1 MSADRELVA
10 RLRAE
15 VAGRLAARNREDRDA
30 GRERR
35 AVPEQ
40 RRWGRQIATDLLD
53 SYARERLAAGQD
65 ALSPDDEDDVAQAI
79 DDSLFGLAAL
89 QPLLADESIEN
100 INANGCDEC
109 WITRADGTKER
120 GPTLAGSD
128 DELIELIR
136 MVAAREGL
144 SERRF
149 DLGNPKLNV
158 QLRDGS
164 RLFAVMGVSRRPA
177 LSIRR
182 HRFTKLSL
190 DDLVGMGTLDVAL
203 RELLAA
209 AVGPAKLNT
218 VICGGTSSG
227 KTTLMRAAAS
237 EIPPHERLVTIE
249 DTLELGLD
257 RHPELHPD
265 VVALEVREENIE
277 GEGAI
282 DAADLVRMA
291 LRMDPDRVIVG
302 EVRGAEV
309 LPMLNAMSQ
318 GNDGSMCTIHANSS
332 QGAFG
337 RIAAYAVQAPERLAV
352 EHTNVLIANAVDLVV
367 FIGQDRVPGRRIARF
382 VSSVREV
389 LHAEGPMLVSNEVF
403 RPGPDGRA
411 VPGIPLRNETREALE
426 AVGFDA
432 SVLERP
438 GGWWDR

>member
-1 MSADRELVA
+1 MTADRPLVE

-15 VAGRLAARNREDRDA
+15 VADRLAAREEADGTARA
-30 GRERR
+30 ERT
-35 AVPEQ
+35 AAEQ
-40 RRWGRQIATDLLD
+40 RRRSRQIASERLEA
-53 SYARERLAAGQD
+53 YARERLEAGKD
-65 ALSPDDEDDVAQAI
+65 ALSADDEDEIARAI

-89 QPLLADESIEN
+89 QPLLEDESIEN

-109 WITRADGTKER
+109 WVTRADGTKER
-120 GPTLAGSD
+120 GPPLAGSD
-128 DELIELIR
+128 AELVELIR
-136 MVAAREGL
+136 MAAAREGL

-149 DLGNPKLNV
+149 DLGSPKLNV

-182 HRFTKLSL
+182 HRFTKLTL
-190 DDLVGMGTLDVAL
+190 DDLVGRGTLDTAL
-203 RELLAA
+203 REFLGAA
-209 AVGPAKLNT
+209 MGPAKLNT

-257 RHPELHPD
+257 RYPELHPD

-282 DAADLVRMA
+282 DAAQLVRMA

-302 EVRGAEV
+302 EVRGSEV

-318 GNDGSMCTIHANSS
+318 GNDGSMCTIHSNSS
-332 QGAFG
+332 QAAFG
-337 RIAAYAVQAPERLAV
+337 RIAAYAVQSPERLAV

-367 FIGQDRVPGRRIARF
+367 FVGQDRVPGRRIRRF

-389 LHAEGPMLVSNEVF
+389 LHADGAMVVSNEIF

-411 VPGIPLRNETREALE
+411 VPGVPLRHETREALM
-426 AVGFDA
+426 AVGFDPA
-432 SVLERP
+432 VLDRP
-438 GGWWDR
+438 GGWWGA

>member
-1 MSADRELVA
+1 MTADRTLVE

-15 VAGRLAARNREDRDA
+15 VADRLAARDEVDGTPRA
-30 GRERR
+30 ERT
-35 AVPEQ
+35 AAEQ
-40 RRWGRQIATDLLD
+40 RRRSRQIASERLEA
-53 SYARERLAAGQD
+53 YARERLEAGKD
-65 ALSPDDEDDVAQAI
+65 ALSADDEDEIARAI

-89 QPLLADESIEN
+89 QPLLEDESIEN

-109 WITRADGTKER
+109 WVTRADGTKER
-120 GPTLAGSD
+120 GPSLAGSD
-128 DELIELIR
+128 AELVELIR
-136 MVAAREGL
+136 MAAAREGL

-149 DLGNPKLNV
+149 DLGSPKLNV

-182 HRFTKLSL
+182 HRFTKLTL
-190 DDLVGMGTLDVAL
+190 DDLVGMGTLDTAL
-203 RELLAA
+203 REFLGAA
-209 AVGPAKLNT
+209 MGPAKLNT

-257 RHPELHPD
+257 RYPELHPD

-282 DAADLVRMA
+282 DAAQLVRMA

-302 EVRGAEV
+302 EVRGSEV

-318 GNDGSMCTIHANSS
+318 GNDGSMCTIHSNSS
-332 QGAFG
+332 QAAFG
-337 RIAAYAVQAPERLAV
+337 RIAAYAVQSPERLAV

-367 FIGQDRVPGRRIARF
+367 FVGQDRVPGRRIRRF
-382 VSSVREV
+382 VTSVREV
-389 LHAEGPMLVSNEVF
+389 LHAEGPMVVSNEIF

-411 VPGIPLRNETREALE
+411 VPGVPLRHETREALM
-426 AVGFDA
+426 AVGFDPA
-432 SVLERP
+432 VLDRP
-438 GGWWDR
+438 GGWWGT

>member
-1 MSADRELVA
+1 MTADRTLVE

-15 VAGRLAARNREDRDA
+15 VADRLAAREEADGTARA
-30 GRERR
+30 ERT
-35 AVPEQ
+35 AAEQ
-40 RRWGRQIATDLLD
+40 RRRSRQIASERLEA
-53 SYARERLAAGQD
+53 YARERLEAGKD
-65 ALSPDDEDDVAQAI
+65 ALSADDEDEIARAI

-89 QPLLADESIEN
+89 QPLLEDESIEN

-109 WITRADGTKER
+109 WVTRADGTKER
-120 GPTLAGSD
+120 GPPLAGSD
-128 DELIELIR
+128 AELVELIR
-136 MVAAREGL
+136 MAAAREGL

-149 DLGNPKLNV
+149 DLGSPKLNV

-182 HRFTKLSL
+182 HRFTKLTL
-190 DDLVGMGTLDVAL
+190 DDLVGMGTLDTAL
-203 RELLAA
+203 REFLGAA
-209 AVGPAKLNT
+209 MGPAKLNT

-257 RHPELHPD
+257 RYPELHPD

-282 DAADLVRMA
+282 DAAQLVRMA

-302 EVRGAEV
+302 EVRGSEV

-318 GNDGSMCTIHANSS
+318 GNDGSMCTIHSNSS
-332 QGAFG
+332 QAAFG
-337 RIAAYAVQAPERLAV
+337 RIAAYAVQSPERLAV

-367 FIGQDRVPGRRIARF
+367 FVGQDRVPGRRIRRF

-389 LHAEGPMLVSNEVF
+389 LHADGAMVVSNEIF

-411 VPGIPLRNETREALE
+411 VPGVPLRHETREALM
-426 AVGFDA
+426 AVGFDPA
-432 SVLERP
+432 VLDRP
-438 GGWWDR
+438 GGWWGA

>member
-1 MSADRELVA
+1 MTADRTLVE

-15 VAGRLAARNREDRDA
+15 VADRLAARDEVDGTPRA
-30 GRERR
+30 ERT
-35 AVPEQ
+35 AAEQ
-40 RRWGRQIATDLLD
+40 RRRSRQIASERLEA
-53 SYARERLAAGQD
+53 YARERLEAGKD
-65 ALSPDDEDDVAQAI
+65 ALSADDEDEIARAI

-89 QPLLADESIEN
+89 QPLLEDESIEN

-109 WITRADGTKER
+109 WVTRADGTKER
-120 GPTLAGSD
+120 GPPLAGSD
-128 DELIELIR
+128 AELVELIR
-136 MVAAREGL
+136 MAAAREGL

-149 DLGNPKLNV
+149 DLGSPKLNV

-182 HRFTKLSL
+182 HRFTKLTL
-190 DDLVGMGTLDVAL
+190 DDLVGMGTLDTAL
-203 RELLAA
+203 REFLGAA
-209 AVGPAKLNT
+209 MGPAKLNT

-257 RHPELHPD
+257 RYPELHPD

-282 DAADLVRMA
+282 DAAQLVRMA

-302 EVRGAEV
+302 EVRGSEV

-318 GNDGSMCTIHANSS
+318 GNDGSMCTIHSNSS
-332 QGAFG
+332 QAAFG
-337 RIAAYAVQAPERLAV
+337 RIAAYAVQSPERLAV

-367 FIGQDRVPGRRIARF
+367 FVGQDRVPGRRIRRF

-389 LHAEGPMLVSNEVF
+389 LHAEGPMVVSNEIF

-411 VPGIPLRNETREALE
+411 VPGVPLRHETREALM
-426 AVGFDA
+426 AVGFDPA
-432 SVLERP
+432 VLDRP
-438 GGWWDR
+438 GGWWGT

>member
-1 MSADRELVA
+1 MTADRTLVE

-15 VAGRLAARNREDRDA
+15 VADRLAAREEADGTARA
-30 GRERR
+30 ERT
-35 AVPEQ
+35 AAEQ
-40 RRWGRQIATDLLD
+40 RRRSRQIASERLEA
-53 SYARERLAAGQD
+53 YARERLEAGKD
-65 ALSPDDEDDVAQAI
+65 ALSADDEDEIARAI

-89 QPLLADESIEN
+89 QPLLEDESIEN

-109 WITRADGTKER
+109 WVTRADGTKER
-120 GPTLAGSD
+120 GPPLAGSD
-128 DELIELIR
+128 AELVELIR
-136 MVAAREGL
+136 MAAAREGL

-149 DLGNPKLNV
+149 DLGSPKLNV

-182 HRFTKLSL
+182 HRFTKLTL
-190 DDLVGMGTLDVAL
+190 DDLVGMGTLDTAL
-203 RELLAA
+203 REFLGAA
-209 AVGPAKLNT
+209 MGPAKLNT

-257 RHPELHPD
+257 RYRELHPD

-282 DAADLVRMA
+282 DAAQLVRMA

-302 EVRGAEV
+302 EVRGSEV

-318 GNDGSMCTIHANSS
+318 GNDGSMCTIHSNSS
-332 QGAFG
+332 QAAFG
-337 RIAAYAVQAPERLAV
+337 RIAAYAVQSPERLAV

-367 FIGQDRVPGRRIARF
+367 FVGQDRVPGRRIRRF

-389 LHAEGPMLVSNEVF
+389 LHADGAMVVSNEIF

-411 VPGIPLRNETREALE
+411 VPGVPLRHETREALM
-426 AVGFDA
+426 AVGFDPA
-432 SVLERP
+432 VLDRP
-438 GGWWDR
+438 GGWWGA